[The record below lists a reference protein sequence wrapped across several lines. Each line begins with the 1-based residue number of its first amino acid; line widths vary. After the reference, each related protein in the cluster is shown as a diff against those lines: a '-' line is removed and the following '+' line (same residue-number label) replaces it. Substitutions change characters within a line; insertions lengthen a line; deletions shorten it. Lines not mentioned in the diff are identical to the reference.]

1 MRNLEHTKISYR
13 DVLECKNEL
22 ESIRAKLTDAK
33 DVVETIES
41 TIKEAWKGPSATS
54 FYDKL
59 SNLKTDMTNESDS
72 LTSLTLSMEESI
84 NSYQNVD
91 MEIIKSKPSSNITS
105 DNNITSNNTGN
116 QGSNGTIN
124 NNRNN
129 TNNGSNNNSNN
140 DSSNNTNNN
149 QEYEE
154 AIIDDDGT
162 IIIHIGN
169 NDSITSKKPELKEG
183 NNQEY
188 EEAIIDDDGT
198 IIIHIGSNDSITSK
212 KPELKEGETVI
223 QCGSAIT
230 RIIKNLHNDGS
241 ISDDVYNK
249 YMTNVKG
256 MYAKDY
262 WTNNQNSNA
271 FATSTEPKVG
281 SIAVYNNG
289 QYGHT
294 ALVTD
299 VYYDKNGTGY
309 VTVYE
314 SNIENKN
321 PEGGLSTMTI
331 EEFKTRLGGKYQGC
345 IDLMGNN

>member
-162 IIIHIGN
+162 IIIHIG
-169 NDSITSKKPELKEG
+169 
-183 NNQEY
+183 
-188 EEAIIDDDGT
+188 
-198 IIIHIGSNDSITSK
+198 SNDSITSK

-241 ISDDVYNK
+241 ISDDVYNN

-294 ALVTD
+294 ALVTN
-299 VYYDKNGTGY
+299 VYYDENGTGY

-314 SNIENKN
+314 SNMGYGD

>member
-1 MRNLEHTKISYR
+1 MRNLEHTKISYK
-13 DVLECKNEL
+13 DVLECNNEL

-41 TIKEAWKGPSATS
+41 TIKEAWKGPAATS

-72 LTSLTLSMEESI
+72 LTSLTSSMEESI

-91 MEIIKSKPSSNITS
+91 MEIIKNKPSGNITS
-105 DNNITSNNTGN
+105 NNITSNDTGN

-129 TNNGSNNNSNN
+129 TNSGSNNNSNN
-140 DSSNNTNNN
+140 NSSNNTN
-149 QEYEE
+149 
-154 AIIDDDGT
+154 
-162 IIIHIGN
+162 
-169 NDSITSKKPELKEG
+169 

-262 WTNNQNSNA
+262 WTNNQNSKA
-271 FATSTEPKVG
+271 FATSAEPKVG

-314 SNIENKN
+314 SNMGYGD
-321 PEGGLSTMTI
+321 PEGGLNTMTVD
-331 EEFKTRLGGKYQGC
+331 EFKTRLGGKYQGC

>member
-105 DNNITSNNTGN
+105 DNNITSNNKGN

-140 DSSNNTNNN
+140 DSSNNTN
-149 QEYEE
+149 
-154 AIIDDDGT
+154 
-162 IIIHIGN
+162 
-169 NDSITSKKPELKEG
+169 

-314 SNIENKN
+314 SNMGYGD
-321 PEGGLSTMTI
+321 PEGGLNTMTI

>member
-129 TNNGSNNNSNN
+129 TNNCSNNNSNN
-140 DSSNNTNNN
+140 DSSNNTN
-149 QEYEE
+149 
-154 AIIDDDGT
+154 
-162 IIIHIGN
+162 
-169 NDSITSKKPELKEG
+169 

-314 SNIENKN
+314 SNMGYGD
-321 PEGGLSTMTI
+321 PEGGLNTMTI

>member
-162 IIIHIGN
+162 IIIHIG
-169 NDSITSKKPELKEG
+169 
-183 NNQEY
+183 
-188 EEAIIDDDGT
+188 
-198 IIIHIGSNDSITSK
+198 SNDSITSK

-294 ALVTD
+294 ALVTN
-299 VYYDKNGTGY
+299 VYYDENGTGY

-314 SNIENKN
+314 SNIGNKN

-345 IDLMGNN
+345 IDIMGNN

>member
-41 TIKEAWKGPSATS
+41 IIKEAWKGPSATS

-72 LTSLTLSMEESI
+72 LTSLTLSMGESI

-91 MEIIKSKPSSNITS
+91 VEIIKSKPSSNITS

-129 TNNGSNNNSNN
+129 TNNGSNNNINN
-140 DSSNNTNNN
+140 NSSNNTN
-149 QEYEE
+149 
-154 AIIDDDGT
+154 
-162 IIIHIGN
+162 
-169 NDSITSKKPELKEG
+169 

-314 SNIENKN
+314 SNMGYGD
-321 PEGGLSTMTI
+321 PEGGLNTMTI

>member
-140 DSSNNTNNN
+140 DSSNNTN
-149 QEYEE
+149 
-154 AIIDDDGT
+154 
-162 IIIHIGN
+162 
-169 NDSITSKKPELKEG
+169 

>member
-41 TIKEAWKGPSATS
+41 IIKEAWKGPSATS

-162 IIIHIGN
+162 IIIHIG
-169 NDSITSKKPELKEG
+169 
-183 NNQEY
+183 
-188 EEAIIDDDGT
+188 
-198 IIIHIGSNDSITSK
+198 SNDSITSK

-294 ALVTD
+294 ALVTN

>member
-129 TNNGSNNNSNN
+129 TNNGSNNSNN
-140 DSSNNTNNN
+140 DSSNNTN
-149 QEYEE
+149 
-154 AIIDDDGT
+154 
-162 IIIHIGN
+162 
-169 NDSITSKKPELKEG
+169 

-294 ALVTD
+294 ALVTN
-299 VYYDKNGTGY
+299 VYYDENGTGY

>member
-41 TIKEAWKGPSATS
+41 TIKEAWKGLSATS

-129 TNNGSNNNSNN
+129 TNNGSNNNINN
-140 DSSNNTNNN
+140 NSSNNTN
-149 QEYEE
+149 
-154 AIIDDDGT
+154 
-162 IIIHIGN
+162 
-169 NDSITSKKPELKEG
+169 

-331 EEFKTRLGGKYQGC
+331 EKFKTRLGGKYQGC

>member
-1 MRNLEHTKISYR
+1 MRNLEHTKISYK
-13 DVLECKNEL
+13 DVLECNNEL

-72 LTSLTLSMEESI
+72 LTSLTSSIEESI

-116 QGSNGTIN
+116 QDSNGTIN

-129 TNNGSNNNSNN
+129 TNNGSNNNINN
-140 DSSNNTNNN
+140 NSSNNTN
-149 QEYEE
+149 
-154 AIIDDDGT
+154 
-162 IIIHIGN
+162 
-169 NDSITSKKPELKEG
+169 

-314 SNIENKN
+314 SNMKGQN

-331 EEFKTRLGGKYQGC
+331 EEFKTRLNGKYQGC
-345 IDLMGNN
+345 IDLMENN

>member
-1 MRNLEHTKISYR
+1 MRNLEHTKISYK

-22 ESIRAKLTDAK
+22 ENIRAKLLDTIDA
-33 DVVETIES
+33 VTTVEN
-41 TIKEAWKGPSATS
+41 KVQEAWKGPAAQS

-59 SNLKTDMTNESDS
+59 SNLKTDMTNESDTLPS
-72 LTSLTLSMEESI
+72 LTSSMEESI
-84 NSYQNVD
+84 NSYQNLD
-91 MEIIKSKPSSNITS
+91 MEIMKNKPSGNIIN
-105 DNNITSNNTGN
+105 DNNFTPNNTSN

-124 NNRNN
+124 NNASNSNN
-129 TNNGSNNNSNN
+129 NNNNNNSNIN
-140 DSSNNTNNN
+140 NNTNTNVNNNANSSSNNDTN
-149 QEYEE
+149 
-154 AIIDDDGT
+154 
-162 IIIHIGN
+162 
-169 NDSITSKKPELKEG
+169 

-262 WTNNQNSNA
+262 WTNNQNSKA

-314 SNIENKN
+314 SNMKGQN

-331 EEFKTRLGGKYQGC
+331 EEFKTRLEGKYQGC

>member
-1 MRNLEHTKISYR
+1 MLNWDICLY
-13 DVLECKNEL
+13 
-22 ESIRAKLTDAK
+22 
-33 DVVETIES
+33 
-41 TIKEAWKGPSATS
+41 P
-54 FYDKL
+54 
-59 SNLKTDMTNESDS
+59 
-72 LTSLTLSMEESI
+72 
-84 NSYQNVD
+84 
-91 MEIIKSKPSSNITS
+91 IIFV
-105 DNNITSNNTGN
+105 
-116 QGSNGTIN
+116 
-124 NNRNN
+124 NRNN

-162 IIIHIGN
+162 II
-169 NDSITSKKPELKEG
+169 L
-183 NNQEY
+183 
-188 EEAIIDDDGT
+188 
-198 IIIHIGSNDSITSK
+198 HIGSNDSITSK

-314 SNIENKN
+314 SNMGYGD
-321 PEGGLSTMTI
+321 PEGGLNTMTI

>member
-1 MRNLEHTKISYR
+1 MRKLEHTKISYK
-13 DVLECKNEL
+13 DVLECNNEL

-33 DVVETIES
+33 DVVEAIES
-41 TIKEAWKGPSATS
+41 TIKEAWKGPAATS
-54 FYDKL
+54 FYDKI
-59 SNLKTDMTNESDS
+59 SILKTDMTNESDS
-72 LTSLTLSMEESI
+72 LTSLTSHVAESI

-91 MEIIKSKPSSNITS
+91 MEIIKNKPSGNITS
-105 DNNITSNNTGN
+105 DNNIASNNTGN

-129 TNNGSNNNSNN
+129 TNSGSNNNSNN
-140 DSSNNTNNN
+140 NSSSNNTNNN
-149 QEYEE
+149 Q
-154 AIIDDDGT
+154 
-162 IIIHIGN
+162 
-169 NDSITSKKPELKEG
+169 K
-183 NNQEY
+183 Y

-262 WTNNQNSNA
+262 WTNNQNSKA
-271 FATSTEPKVG
+271 FATSAEPTVG

-294 ALVTD
+294 ALVTNIF
-299 VYYDKNGTGY
+299 YDESGIEY

-314 SNIENKN
+314 SNMGYGD
-321 PEGGLSTMTI
+321 PEGGLNTMTVD
-331 EEFKTRLGGKYQGC
+331 EFKTRLGGKYQGC

>member
-1 MRNLEHTKISYR
+1 MRNLKHTKISYR

-162 IIIHIGN
+162 IIIHIG
-169 NDSITSKKPELKEG
+169 
-183 NNQEY
+183 
-188 EEAIIDDDGT
+188 
-198 IIIHIGSNDSITSK
+198 SNDSITSK

-294 ALVTD
+294 ALVTN
-299 VYYDKNGTGY
+299 VYYDENGTGY

-314 SNIENKN
+314 SNIGNKN

>member
-41 TIKEAWKGPSATS
+41 IIKEAWKGPSATS

-162 IIIHIGN
+162 IIIHIG
-169 NDSITSKKPELKEG
+169 
-183 NNQEY
+183 
-188 EEAIIDDDGT
+188 
-198 IIIHIGSNDSITSK
+198 SNDSITSK

-294 ALVTD
+294 ALVTN

-314 SNIENKN
+314 SNMGYGD
-321 PEGGLSTMTI
+321 PEGGLNTMTI

>member
-59 SNLKTDMTNESDS
+59 SNLKTDMTNESNS

-129 TNNGSNNNSNN
+129 TNNGSNNNINN
-140 DSSNNTNNN
+140 NSSNNTN
-149 QEYEE
+149 
-154 AIIDDDGT
+154 
-162 IIIHIGN
+162 
-169 NDSITSKKPELKEG
+169 

-294 ALVTD
+294 ALVTN
-299 VYYDKNGTGY
+299 VYYDENGTGY

-314 SNIENKN
+314 SNMGYGD
-321 PEGGLSTMTI
+321 PEGGLNTMTI

>member
-1 MRNLEHTKISYR
+1 MAK
-13 DVLECKNEL
+13 VLL
-22 ESIRAKLTDAK
+22 
-33 DVVETIES
+33 V
-41 TIKEAWKGPSATS
+41 
-54 FYDKL
+54 
-59 SNLKTDMTNESDS
+59 
-72 LTSLTLSMEESI
+72 
-84 NSYQNVD
+84 
-91 MEIIKSKPSSNITS
+91 S
-105 DNNITSNNTGN
+105 DN
-116 QGSNGTIN
+116 Q
-124 NNRNN
+124 
-129 TNNGSNNNSNN
+129 
-140 DSSNNTNNN
+140 
-149 QEYEE
+149 
-154 AIIDDDGT
+154 
-162 IIIHIGN
+162 
-169 NDSITSKKPELKEG
+169 K
-183 NNQEY
+183 Y

-262 WTNNQNSNA
+262 WTNNQNSKA

-314 SNIENKN
+314 SNMKGQN

-331 EEFKTRLGGKYQGC
+331 EEFKTRLEGKYQGC

>member
-1 MRNLEHTKISYR
+1 MRNLEHTKISYK
-13 DVLECKNEL
+13 DVLECNNEL

-41 TIKEAWKGPSATS
+41 TIKEAWKGPAATS

-72 LTSLTLSMEESI
+72 LTSLTSHVAESI

-91 MEIIKSKPSSNITS
+91 MEIIKNKPSGNITS

-116 QGSNGTIN
+116 KGSNGTIN

-129 TNNGSNNNSNN
+129 TNNGSNNNNSNN
-140 DSSNNTNNN
+140 NSSNNTNNN
-149 QEYEE
+149 Q
-154 AIIDDDGT
+154 
-162 IIIHIGN
+162 
-169 NDSITSKKPELKEG
+169 K
-183 NNQEY
+183 Y

-262 WTNNQNSNA
+262 WTNNQNSKA
-271 FATSTEPKVG
+271 FATSAEPKLG

-314 SNIENKN
+314 SNIGNKN

-331 EEFKTRLGGKYQGC
+331 EEFKTRLNGKYQGC

>member
-1 MRNLEHTKISYR
+1 MRNLEHTKISYK
-13 DVLECKNEL
+13 DVLECNNEL

-41 TIKEAWKGPSATS
+41 TIKEAWKGPAATS

-72 LTSLTLSMEESI
+72 LTSLTSHVAESI

-91 MEIIKSKPSSNITS
+91 MEIIKNKPSGNVTS

-116 QGSNGTIN
+116 KGSNGTIN

-129 TNNGSNNNSNN
+129 TNSGSNNNSNN
-140 DSSNNTNNN
+140 NSSNDTNNN
-149 QEYEE
+149 Q
-154 AIIDDDGT
+154 
-162 IIIHIGN
+162 
-169 NDSITSKKPELKEG
+169 K
-183 NNQEY
+183 Y

-262 WTNNQNSNA
+262 WTNNQNSKA
-271 FATSTEPKVG
+271 FATSAEPKVG

-294 ALVTD
+294 ALVTNIF
-299 VYYDKNGTGY
+299 YDESGIEY

-314 SNIENKN
+314 SNMGYGD
-321 PEGGLSTMTI
+321 PEGGLNTMTVD
-331 EEFKTRLGGKYQGC
+331 EFKTRLGGKYQGC

>member
-1 MRNLEHTKISYR
+1 MRNLEHTKISYK
-13 DVLECKNEL
+13 DVLECNNEL

-41 TIKEAWKGPSATS
+41 TIKEAWKGPAATS

-72 LTSLTLSMEESI
+72 LTSLTSHVAESI

-91 MEIIKSKPSSNITS
+91 MEIIKNKPSGNITS

-116 QGSNGTIN
+116 KGSNGTIN

-129 TNNGSNNNSNN
+129 TNNGSNNNNSNN
-140 DSSNNTNNN
+140 NSSNNTNNN
-149 QEYEE
+149 Q
-154 AIIDDDGT
+154 
-162 IIIHIGN
+162 
-169 NDSITSKKPELKEG
+169 K
-183 NNQEY
+183 Y

-271 FATSTEPKVG
+271 FATSAEPKVG

-294 ALVTD
+294 ALVTNIF
-299 VYYDKNGTGY
+299 YDESGIEY

-314 SNIENKN
+314 SNMGYGD
-321 PEGGLSTMTI
+321 PEGGLNTMTVD
-331 EEFKTRLGGKYQGC
+331 EFKTRLGGKYQGC
-345 IDLMGNN
+345 IDLMENN

>member
-105 DNNITSNNTGN
+105 DNNITSNNKGN

-129 TNNGSNNNSNN
+129 TNNGSNNSNN
-140 DSSNNTNNN
+140 DSSNNTN
-149 QEYEE
+149 
-154 AIIDDDGT
+154 
-162 IIIHIGN
+162 
-169 NDSITSKKPELKEG
+169 

-314 SNIENKN
+314 SNMGYGD
-321 PEGGLSTMTI
+321 PEGGLNTMTI

>member
-1 MRNLEHTKISYR
+1 MTEREDQNL
-13 DVLECKNEL
+13 
-22 ESIRAKLTDAK
+22 
-33 DVVETIES
+33 
-41 TIKEAWKGPSATS
+41 
-54 FYDKL
+54 
-59 SNLKTDMTNESDS
+59 
-72 LTSLTLSMEESI
+72 
-84 NSYQNVD
+84 D
-91 MEIIKSKPSSNITS
+91 MEITKSKPSSNITS

-129 TNNGSNNNSNN
+129 TNNGSNNNINN
-140 DSSNNTNNN
+140 DSSNNTN
-149 QEYEE
+149 
-154 AIIDDDGT
+154 
-162 IIIHIGN
+162 
-169 NDSITSKKPELKEG
+169 

-314 SNIENKN
+314 SNMGYGD
-321 PEGGLSTMTI
+321 PEGGLNTMTI

>member
-1 MRNLEHTKISYR
+1 MRNLEHTKIAYK
-13 DVLECKNEL
+13 DVLECNNEL

-41 TIKEAWKGPSATS
+41 TIKEAWKGPAATS

-72 LTSLTLSMEESI
+72 LTSLTSHVAESI

-91 MEIIKSKPSSNITS
+91 MEIIKNKPSGNITS

-116 QGSNGTIN
+116 KGSNGTIN

-129 TNNGSNNNSNN
+129 TNSGSSNNSNN
-140 DSSNNTNNN
+140 NSSNNTNNN
-149 QEYEE
+149 Q
-154 AIIDDDGT
+154 
-162 IIIHIGN
+162 
-169 NDSITSKKPELKEG
+169 K
-183 NNQEY
+183 Y

-262 WTNNQNSNA
+262 WTNNQNSKA
-271 FATSTEPKVG
+271 FATSAEPKVG

-294 ALVTD
+294 ALVTNIF
-299 VYYDKNGTGY
+299 YDESGIEY

-314 SNIENKN
+314 SNMGYGD
-321 PEGGLSTMTI
+321 PEGGLSTMTVD
-331 EEFKTRLGGKYQGC
+331 EFKTRLGGKYQGC

>member
-162 IIIHIGN
+162 IIIHIG
-169 NDSITSKKPELKEG
+169 
-183 NNQEY
+183 
-188 EEAIIDDDGT
+188 
-198 IIIHIGSNDSITSK
+198 SNDSITSK

-294 ALVTD
+294 ALVTN

-314 SNIENKN
+314 SNMGYGD
-321 PEGGLSTMTI
+321 PEGGLNTMTI

>member
-162 IIIHIGN
+162 IIIHIG
-169 NDSITSKKPELKEG
+169 
-183 NNQEY
+183 
-188 EEAIIDDDGT
+188 
-198 IIIHIGSNDSITSK
+198 SNDSITSK

-314 SNIENKN
+314 SNMGYGD
-321 PEGGLSTMTI
+321 PEGGLNTMTI

>member
-129 TNNGSNNNSNN
+129 TNNGRNNNSNN
-140 DSSNNTNNN
+140 DSSNNTN
-149 QEYEE
+149 
-154 AIIDDDGT
+154 
-162 IIIHIGN
+162 
-169 NDSITSKKPELKEG
+169 

-294 ALVTD
+294 ALVTN
-299 VYYDKNGTGY
+299 VYYDENGTGY

-314 SNIENKN
+314 SNMGYGD
-321 PEGGLSTMTI
+321 PEGGLNTMTI

>member
-129 TNNGSNNNSNN
+129 TNNGRNNNSNN
-140 DSSNNTNNN
+140 DSSNNTN
-149 QEYEE
+149 
-154 AIIDDDGT
+154 
-162 IIIHIGN
+162 
-169 NDSITSKKPELKEG
+169 

-294 ALVTD
+294 ALVTN
-299 VYYDKNGTGY
+299 VYYDENGTGY

-314 SNIENKN
+314 SNIGNKN

>member
-72 LTSLTLSMEESI
+72 LTSLTSSIEESI

-116 QGSNGTIN
+116 QDSNGTIN

-129 TNNGSNNNSNN
+129 TNNGSNNNINN
-140 DSSNNTNNN
+140 NSSNNTN
-149 QEYEE
+149 
-154 AIIDDDGT
+154 
-162 IIIHIGN
+162 
-169 NDSITSKKPELKEG
+169 

-314 SNIENKN
+314 SNIGNKN

>member
-149 QEYEE
+149 Q
-154 AIIDDDGT
+154 
-162 IIIHIGN
+162 
-169 NDSITSKKPELKEG
+169 K
-183 NNQEY
+183 Y

-294 ALVTD
+294 ALVTN

-314 SNIENKN
+314 SNIGNKN

>member
-72 LTSLTLSMEESI
+72 LTSLTLSMGESI

-91 MEIIKSKPSSNITS
+91 VEIIKSKPSSNITS

-129 TNNGSNNNSNN
+129 TNNGSNNNINN
-140 DSSNNTNNN
+140 NSSNNTN
-149 QEYEE
+149 
-154 AIIDDDGT
+154 
-162 IIIHIGN
+162 
-169 NDSITSKKPELKEG
+169 

-314 SNIENKN
+314 SNMGYGD
-321 PEGGLSTMTI
+321 PEGGLNTMTI

>member
-162 IIIHIGN
+162 IIIHIG
-169 NDSITSKKPELKEG
+169 
-183 NNQEY
+183 
-188 EEAIIDDDGT
+188 
-198 IIIHIGSNDSITSK
+198 SNDSITSK

-299 VYYDKNGTGY
+299 VYYDKNGIGY

-314 SNIENKN
+314 SNMGYGD
-321 PEGGLSTMTI
+321 PEGGLNTMTI

>member
-129 TNNGSNNNSNN
+129 TNNGSNNNINN
-140 DSSNNTNNN
+140 NSSNNTN
-149 QEYEE
+149 
-154 AIIDDDGT
+154 
-162 IIIHIGN
+162 
-169 NDSITSKKPELKEG
+169 

-294 ALVTD
+294 ALVTN
-299 VYYDKNGTGY
+299 VYYDENGTGY

-314 SNIENKN
+314 SNIGNKN

>member
-1 MRNLEHTKISYR
+1 MRNLEHTKISYK
-13 DVLECKNEL
+13 DVLECNNEL

-41 TIKEAWKGPSATS
+41 TIKEAWKGPAATS

-72 LTSLTLSMEESI
+72 LTSLTSHVAESI

-91 MEIIKSKPSSNITS
+91 MEIIKNKPSGNITS

-116 QGSNGTIN
+116 KGSNGTIN

-129 TNNGSNNNSNN
+129 TNNGSNNNNSNN
-140 DSSNNTNNN
+140 NSSNNTNNN
-149 QEYEE
+149 Q
-154 AIIDDDGT
+154 
-162 IIIHIGN
+162 
-169 NDSITSKKPELKEG
+169 K
-183 NNQEY
+183 Y

-271 FATSTEPKVG
+271 FATSAEPKVG

-294 ALVTD
+294 ALVTNIF
-299 VYYDKNGTGY
+299 YDESGIEY

-314 SNIENKN
+314 SNMGYGD
-321 PEGGLSTMTI
+321 PEGGLNTMTVD
-331 EEFKTRLGGKYQGC
+331 EFKTRLGGKYQGC

>member
-162 IIIHIGN
+162 IIIHIG
-169 NDSITSKKPELKEG
+169 
-183 NNQEY
+183 
-188 EEAIIDDDGT
+188 
-198 IIIHIGSNDSITSK
+198 SNDSITSK

-294 ALVTD
+294 ALVTN
-299 VYYDKNGTGY
+299 VYYDENGTGY

-314 SNIENKN
+314 SNMGYGD
-321 PEGGLSTMTI
+321 PEGGLNTMTI

>member
-129 TNNGSNNNSNN
+129 TNNGSNNNINN
-140 DSSNNTNNN
+140 NSSNNTN
-149 QEYEE
+149 
-154 AIIDDDGT
+154 
-162 IIIHIGN
+162 
-169 NDSITSKKPELKEG
+169 

-314 SNIENKN
+314 SNMGYGD
-321 PEGGLSTMTI
+321 PEGGLNTMTI

>member
-41 TIKEAWKGPSATS
+41 TIKEAWKGPAATS
-54 FYDKL
+54 FYDKI
-59 SNLKTDMTNESDS
+59 SKLKTDMTNESDS
-72 LTSLTLSMEESI
+72 LTSLTLHVAESI

-91 MEIIKSKPSSNITS
+91 MKIIKNKPSSNITS
-105 DNNITSNNTGN
+105 DNITSNDTGN

-129 TNNGSNNNSNN
+129 TNNSSNNNSNN

-149 QEYEE
+149 QKYEE
-154 AIIDDDGT
+154 SMIDDDG
-162 IIIHIGN
+162 N
-169 NDSITSKKPELKEG
+169 
-183 NNQEY
+183 
-188 EEAIIDDDGT
+188 

-314 SNIENKN
+314 SNMKGQN
-321 PEGGLSTMTI
+321 PEGGLSTMTV

>member
-140 DSSNNTNNN
+140 NSSNNTN
-149 QEYEE
+149 
-154 AIIDDDGT
+154 
-162 IIIHIGN
+162 
-169 NDSITSKKPELKEG
+169 

-299 VYYDKNGTGY
+299 VYYDENGTGY

-314 SNIENKN
+314 SNIGNKN

>member
-129 TNNGSNNNSNN
+129 SNNGSNNSNN
-140 DSSNNTNNN
+140 DSSNNTN
-149 QEYEE
+149 
-154 AIIDDDGT
+154 
-162 IIIHIGN
+162 
-169 NDSITSKKPELKEG
+169 

-294 ALVTD
+294 ALVTN

>member
-1 MRNLEHTKISYR
+1 MRNLEHTKISYK
-13 DVLECKNEL
+13 DVLECNNEL

-41 TIKEAWKGPSATS
+41 TIKEAWKGPAATS
-54 FYDKL
+54 FYDKI
-59 SNLKTDMTNESDS
+59 SKLKTDMTNESDS
-72 LTSLTLSMEESI
+72 LTSLTSSMEESI

-91 MEIIKSKPSSNITS
+91 MEIIKNKPSGNITS
-105 DNNITSNNTGN
+105 DNNITSNNTVN

-129 TNNGSNNNSNN
+129 TNSGSNNNNNSNN
-140 DSSNNTNNN
+140 NSSNNTNNN
-149 QEYEE
+149 QKYEE
-154 AIIDDDGT
+154 
-162 IIIHIGN
+162 
-169 NDSITSKKPELKEG
+169 SM
-183 NNQEY
+183 
-188 EEAIIDDDGT
+188 IDDDGT

-314 SNIENKN
+314 SNMGYGD
-321 PEGGLSTMTI
+321 PEGGLNTMTV